1 MHFEGHQIEDHYIKE
16 HSLKIISLIDLIK
29 SCQHNLDHL
38 RETFSHSY
46 SSGNGENSELLTQCT
61 GCMCIEDL

>member
-38 RETFSHSY
+38 REIF
-46 SSGNGENSELLTQCT
+46 
-61 GCMCIEDL
+61 